1 MPRDN
6 PEAYRKIDEFVAGL
20 SPEEIKYAYGAI
32 EAMMGDESE
41 EESMPEDTTDKS
53 SMSAEDPTE
62 SDMVNFDDLEK

>member
-6 PEAYRKIDEFVAGL
+6 PDAYRKIDEFVAGL

>member
-1 MPRDN
+1 MPQDN